1 MKLAANCRPRSGT
14 ELASHR
20 GIVIIRTLGKAALLL
35 VPLALVGMRLHARA
49 SRTPAEVTGEVNR
62 AMSLVR
68 VAASKRGSG
77 ATVRN
82 RDQRPTRGDGP
93 KAGETPI

>member
-1 MKLAANCRPRSGT
+1 MVMRIVVMRKLA
-14 ELASHR
+14 
-20 GIVIIRTLGKAALLL
+20 KAALIL

-49 SRTPAEVTGEVNR
+49 NRTPAEVTGEVNR

-77 ATVRN
+77 APIRN
-82 RDQRPTRGDGP
+82 RRDPRPTRGDRP
-93 KAGETPI
+93 KAGDTPI

>member
-1 MKLAANCRPRSGT
+1 MRIVVMRKLA
-14 ELASHR
+14 
-20 GIVIIRTLGKAALLL
+20 KAALIL

-49 SRTPAEVTGEVNR
+49 NRTPAEVTGEVNR

-77 ATVRN
+77 ASIRN
-82 RDQRPTRGDGP
+82 RRDPRPTRGDRP
-93 KAGETPI
+93 KTGDTLI

>member
-1 MKLAANCRPRSGT
+1 M
-14 ELASHR
+14 
-20 GIVIIRTLGKAALLL
+20 VIRKLGKAALIL

-49 SRTPAEVTGEVNR
+49 NRTPAEVTGEVNR